1 MCASKDMPN
10 KSIKAHQTPS
20 VTNFGLY
27 RIFLATLPHVSEHFD
42 VVSVP
47 NHKQITEQL
56 NTRELTLL
64 MCLIL
69 VLRTGSSI
77 KDE

>member
-1 MCASKDMPN
+1 MHN

-20 VTNFGLY
+20 VTNFWSISNIPSHSPT
-27 RIFLATLPHVSEHFD
+27 RIRAFRCRIRSKLQKK
-42 VVSVP
+42 
-47 NHKQITEQL
+47 NKITEQL
-56 NTRELTLL
+56 NATELTLL